1 MNVRFR
7 VEVVD
12 DLTTAVPEKHYSL
25 PSEAIFPAHAY
36 EAVFPVTLYNQDAD
50 LQSKS
55 FVLALKLVES
65 ADFELGD
72 KERQIV
78 KILFSNQLEKPESWQ
93 DWIFGEWSRV
103 KHKRLIQIAGKDL
116 PSVDE
121 LNNDF
126 NFWYYGVG
134 QELKNF
140 FIKNYPVLDEHNQVI
155 EPW

>member
-1 MNVRFR
+1 
-7 VEVVD
+7 
-12 DLTTAVPEKHYSL
+12 
-25 PSEAIFPAHAY
+25 
-36 EAVFPVTLYNQDAD
+36 
-50 LQSKS
+50 
-55 FVLALKLVES
+55 
-65 ADFELGD
+65 
-72 KERQIV
+72 
-78 KILFSNQLEKPESWQ
+78 
-93 DWIFGEWSRV
+93 V

>member
-1 MNVRFR
+1 MPP
-7 VEVVD
+7 
-12 DLTTAVPEKHYSL
+12 LL
-25 PSEAIFPAHAY
+25 LLCY

-93 DWIFGEWSRV
+93 YRQESRYDSAV
-103 KHKRLIQIAGKDL
+103 R
-116 PSVDE
+116 
-121 LNNDF
+121 
-126 NFWYYGVG
+126 
-134 QELKNF
+134 
-140 FIKNYPVLDEHNQVI
+140 
-155 EPW
+155 

>member
-1 MNVRFR
+1 
-7 VEVVD
+7 
-12 DLTTAVPEKHYSL
+12 
-25 PSEAIFPAHAY
+25 
-36 EAVFPVTLYNQDAD
+36 
-50 LQSKS
+50 
-55 FVLALKLVES
+55 LKLVES